1 MFKHLVA
8 WLIVLVAIVV
18 TASGL
23 GFYKFNQIQT
33 AIAASAS
40 FPEPSESVAAVR
52 AQKGEWSASA
62 QAIGT
67 VVALRQLEVR
77 NEIAGTIAEIGFS
90 SGEVVKQGQL
100 LVQLDVRQEQASLAA
115 AQAEARLA
123 KLTLERRETLRNSPA
138 FSAQELDRAR
148 AELAA
153 ADARARGLEIAIEK
167 KRITAPFA
175 ARIGITDLQPGAY
188 LDAGARLTTLQ
199 GVDKDAFIDFSLP
212 QDNAAHIRIGAE
224 VTVSGPMIPGG
235 SARATIVAESESV
248 DRTNRMVQ
256 FRAVAKGL
264 GETVRPG
271 MFVDV
276 TAAIMA
282 PQETVMVP
290 LTAVRRSPHGE
301 HVFILVEEEGKLRAR
316 QRVVETGPVQND
328 RIVIRQGL
336 KAGEA
341 IAAAGSFKL
350 RDGLL
355 VNTEIPKL
363 ASNDAVTVN

>member
-1 MFKHLVA
+1 
-8 WLIVLVAIVV
+8 
-18 TASGL
+18 
-23 GFYKFNQIQT
+23 
-33 AIAASAS
+33 
-40 FPEPSESVAAVR
+40 
-52 AQKGEWSASA
+52 
-62 QAIGT
+62 
-67 VVALRQLEVR
+67 
-77 NEIAGTIAEIGFS
+77 
-90 SGEVVKQGQL
+90 
-100 LVQLDVRQEQASLAA
+100 
-115 AQAEARLA
+115 
-123 KLTLERRETLRNSPA
+123 
-138 FSAQELDRAR
+138 
-148 AELAA
+148 
-153 ADARARGLEIAIEK
+153 
-167 KRITAPFA
+167 
-175 ARIGITDLQPGAY
+175 
-188 LDAGARLTTLQ
+188 
-199 GVDKDAFIDFSLP
+199 
-212 QDNAAHIRIGAE
+212 
-224 VTVSGPMIPGG
+224 MIPGG

-282 PQETVMVP
+282 PQETVTVP